1 MRAIQV
7 PSTQLRITKHIAVTE
22 GFMSPSTAIAKKTAT
37 YRECF
42 SVAWPLV
49 LAMTGNALMMFADR
63 IFLSRHSAIN
73 IQAALPAGLMS
84 FMELAFLQN
93 IVLYSGT
100 FVAQFSGAGARAACA
115 RATAQGIWLAVLCI
129 PLLILSIPLGYWL
142 FDVVGHAPEVIAAER
157 SYYLTLTLGS
167 FFIPFSAAFS
177 GFFTGRGYTRLVMV
191 ANIIGNAV
199 NVALDPLFIW
209 GCGPLPELGIV
220 GAGIATALGQVVIAL
235 ILGIAM
241 LREKHFSTTHR
252 RRVAFAMKLP
262 LMLRIVR
269 YGVPSGSHVLLD
281 VSTFTVFVFLTGKL
295 DALSF
300 AVSNIVLSI
309 NHLIFAPLM
318 GIAMAASVLV
328 GQRIGAE
335 DLSGATRA
343 GRRCVNIGLAYVLLM
358 VILIGTFHEEML
370 HFFYASNSP
379 FAYADY
385 LHVGKMLTF
394 IFLAWAAGDAFNIIL
409 GGALKGAGDTR
420 FVMIIIGIIS
430 CVLWL
435 PAVFIFYYLGYGI
448 VALWWTMP
456 GYVFFAATAFAW
468 RFFRGDWKK
477 HNLIH

>member
-1 MRAIQV
+1 MTTLPA
-7 PSTQLRITKHIAVTE
+7 PSE
-22 GFMSPSTAIAKKTAT
+22 KTAT
-37 YRECF
+37 YRECL

-84 FMELAFLQN
+84 FMVLAFLQN

-100 FVAQFSGAGARAACA
+100 FVAQFSGAGSRAACA
-115 RATAQGIWLAVLCI
+115 RATAQGLWLAILCI
-129 PLLILSIPLGYWL
+129 PLLLLSIPLGYWL
-142 FDVVGHAPEVIAAER
+142 FDVVGHAPEVIVAER

-167 FFIPFSAAFS
+167 FFIPFGAAFS
-177 GFFTGRGYTRLVMV
+177 GFFTGRGYTRLVMI

-209 GCGPLPELGIV
+209 GWGPIPELGIV
-220 GAGIATALGQVVIAL
+220 GAGIATALGQIVITA

-241 LREKHFSTTHR
+241 LREKHFSTSYR
-252 RRVAFAMKLP
+252 RKVAFAMKLP
-262 LMLRIVR
+262 MMLRIIR

-281 VSTFTVFVFLTGKL
+281 ISTFTVFVFLTGKL

-328 GQRIGAE
+328 GQRIGAK
-335 DLSGATRA
+335 DFAGATRA
-343 GRRCVNIGLAYVLLM
+343 GRRCVTIGLAYVFLM
-358 VILIGTFHEEML
+358 VAIIGTFHEEML
-370 HFFYASNSP
+370 RFFYASNSP

-385 LHVGKMLTF
+385 LHVGKMLTV

-420 FVMIIIGIIS
+420 FVMWIIGIIS

-435 PAVFIFYYLGYGI
+435 PAVFICYSLGCNI
-448 VALWWTMP
+448 VTLWWTMP
-456 GYVFFAATAFAW
+456 GYVFVAAGTFAW
-468 RFFRGDWKK
+468 RFFRGDWKQ